1 MIVFLLLDFDF
12 EIFDF
17 FVDFFCFGF
26 GIFLVDFIFELE
38 DLVMYIKGNKRFLCN
53 VFIFLDILFLIL

>member
-38 DLVMYIKGNKRFLCN
+38 DVKIRVKRINREIRYFR
-53 VFIFLDILFLIL
+53 IRI